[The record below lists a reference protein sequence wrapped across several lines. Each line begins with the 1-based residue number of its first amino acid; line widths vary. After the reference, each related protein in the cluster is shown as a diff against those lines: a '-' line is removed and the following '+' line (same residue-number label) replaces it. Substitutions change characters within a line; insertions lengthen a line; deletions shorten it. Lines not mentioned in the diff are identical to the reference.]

1 MDFCSLQHM
10 RRRRSTHRGLC
21 LPASFRPQGFLTL
34 STACSLRGR
43 AGFVSHRLRSWDSP
57 FGAFSSRQ
65 VFGVLRARTC
75 PRTVSPATVPLA
87 EASGRPGGPRFL
99 GFYPAKSP
107 MAARRVFSTPIA
119 GGSLGFSLS
128 RLPGEGLGRDFAR
141 PPLAR
146 FSPDPCEPTDC
157 APESQSTFARPQPR
171 PCGEPR
177 GRMRRPS

>member
-10 RRRRSTHRGLC
+10 RRRRSTQRGLC
-21 LPASFRPQGFLTL
+21 LPAPFRPQGFLTL

-43 AGFVSHRLRSWDSP
+43 AGFVSHRRRSWDSP

-65 VFGVLRARTC
+65 VFGVLRARKH
-75 PRTVSPATVPLA
+75 PLTVLPAIAPLA

-107 MAARRVFSTPIA
+107 VAAKRVFSAPTA

-141 PPLAR
+141 PPLSR
-146 FSPDPCEPTDC
+146 FSADSREPTER
-157 APESQSTFARPQPR
+157 ASEFRSTFARPQPGPR
-171 PCGEPR
+171 GEPR